1 MEINGKKIRPRVM
14 HGLLAALLVI
24 GGGLLLLVPG
34 LKPDAAADPPPTT
47 QAPGPGD
54 GCGSQVHFFAADT
67 TKHKFGPAAPE
78 DLAGARAELGNR
90 LCQDPALVVALS
102 EYVQCKFSTP
112 DERVAKTVDAI
123 KVPGAWAMHVN
134 AVLTA
139 VDAGNPRIAPG
150 SGSYKTMYMVS
161 EGRLIPEVFATSPDR
176 LNWQEL
182 EFDTPCGVKSLKLDC
197 GFQPVEQTFP
207 PTIPGKPGKPS
218 KQQPPKVPAPPR
230 TAPPA
235 TQPPSTTPPPP
246 GQPPTTTPSTPST
259 QPPTTQPPPSTPK
272 CQTTG
277 TCGTP
282 DSGPEFIPPQAND
295 PALVAPTPGYTPGRA
310 ETVIPAQ
317 TPKPGADPYK
327 PTPVGT
333 QGTGAGGQTPVGQ
346 TDTPSG
352 PVNGGSA
359 GASNGATN
367 NTSNQTSNG
376 TVAPPP

>member
-67 TKHKFGPAAPE
+67 TGHKFGPAAPE

-123 KVPGAWAMHVN
+123 KLPGAWAMHVN

-176 LNWQEL
+176 PNCGQRAAIPAASSSSCAI
-182 EFDTPCGVKSLKLDC
+182 PCACATATVLSKKLRC
-197 GFQPVEQTFP
+197 PCIGLA
-207 PTIPGKPGKPS
+207 
-218 KQQPPKVPAPPR
+218 APLTRFLRSGMLDVMNADYIR
-230 TAPPA
+230 TARA
-235 TQPPSTTPPPP
+235 KGLINQMVI
-246 GQPPTTTPSTPST
+246 
-259 QPPTTQPPPSTPK
+259 
-272 CQTTG
+272 
-277 TCGTP
+277 
-282 DSGPEFIPPQAND
+282 FRH
-295 PALVAPTPGYTPGRA
+295 ALKNAMLSVV
-310 ETVIPAQ
+310 TVF
-317 TPKPGADPYK
+317 G
-327 PTPVGT
+327 VLLG
-333 QGTGAGGQTPVGQ
+333 
-346 TDTPSG
+346 SLL
-352 PVNGGSA
+352 GGSIITESVFNWP
-359 GASNGATN
+359 GI
-367 NTSNQTSNG
+367 G
-376 TVAPPP
+376 TLLLQAIQQRDYGIVQGVVLFISMIFMIVNLLVDLTYAYLDPRIRYQ